1 MLLFWL
7 NTCIILDS
15 KWETIVDLGPCSP
28 GKWGAWD
35 LLRELLHEL
44 PQSHCGDNGN
54 GTLFL
59 GVHICYSNFV
69 CIGLKHSLSLYIY
82 IYNFCSFVALVFLM
96 FKVYYTNN
104 YFSYISVFLE
114 KQLCRK
120 WNERFVYKSQVHFL
134 V

>member
-1 MLLFWL
+1 M
-7 NTCIILDS
+7 
-15 KWETIVDLGPCSP
+15 DLGPYSP

-35 LLRELLHEL
+35 LLHELLHEL

-69 CIGLKHSLSLYIY
+69 CIGLKHSICHELQCIYIHIYIY
-82 IYNFCSFVALVFLM
+82 IYIYIYITFAVLLHWSFLCSRFIIQIII
-96 FKVYYTNN
+96 
-104 YFSYISVFLE
+104 FSYISVFLE
-114 KQLCRK
+114 KELYRK
-120 WNERFVYKSQVHFL
+120 WNERFGYKSQVHFL